1 MGKESPCHAGDAVN
15 VGLIPGLASLVA
27 QGLKHLLVMQETSL
41 IPGSGRSP
49 REGNGN
55 PLQYTCLEN
64 ATDGGAL
71 VGYSLWDRRVT
82 ELKHGK
88 TQNLVPMTSSKSL
101 DHKMPKTMPQFGI
114 HSYMDQ

>member
-1 MGKESPCHAGDAVN
+1 MVKRLPTMLGDL
-15 VGLIPGLASLVA
+15 GSIPGL
-27 QGLKHLLVMQETSL
+27 
-41 IPGSGRSP
+41 GRSP
-49 REGNGN
+49 GEGNGN